1 METFEKKLN
10 HKQVMD
16 ILPHRDPML
25 LVDEVLSLIPDK
37 EITAVFHV
45 KENMDIFKGH
55 FPGNP
60 ILPGV
65 YTVESMAQASDVLM
79 MSMDRYAGKTPLFL
93 GIQDVKFKTPV
104 HPGDDIR
111 LHAVL
116 LTERVDKAILT
127 AQCEAYLGDKLAAQC
142 QVAVAMR

>member
-1 METFEKKLN
+1 MEKKLN
-10 HKQVMD
+10 HEQVME

-25 LVDEVLSLIPDK
+25 LVDEVISLIPDK
-37 EITAVFHV
+37 EVTATFHV
-45 KENMDIFKGH
+45 KEDMEIFKGH

-65 YTVESMAQASDVLM
+65 YTVESMAQASDILM
-79 MSMDRYAGKTPLFL
+79 MGMERYADKTPLFL
-93 GIQDVKFKTPV
+93 GIQDVKFKAPV
-104 HPGDDIR
+104 RPGDDIR

-116 LTERVDKAILT
+116 LTERTDKAILT

-142 QVAVAMR
+142 IVAVAMR